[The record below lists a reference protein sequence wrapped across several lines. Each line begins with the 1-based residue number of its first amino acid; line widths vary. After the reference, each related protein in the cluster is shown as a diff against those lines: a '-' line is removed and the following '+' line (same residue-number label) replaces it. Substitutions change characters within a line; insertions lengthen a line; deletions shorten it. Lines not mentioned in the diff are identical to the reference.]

1 MPLLII
7 AWIAVAIL
15 TLAGAGIIGLIVYLV
30 LLLALIPAL
39 FGHSLIQGM
48 GAAASEGGWLSEL
61 AFYGIFYVPLMALNW
76 LGSLMMIAWASEG
89 HQMFFPQ
96 DVYFPP
102 STDAWLNK
110 AFTAVLSPMT
120 HLAYGVFGV
129 NPAIHTPTVYA
140 SMLISGE
147 IECVALVGVVWV
159 LMLYPLG
166 VMIVRE
172 RNRKKKEVEAG
183 DVATP
188 GLS

>member
-7 AWIAVAIL
+7 AWILVAIL
-15 TLAGAGIIGLIVYLV
+15 ALTGAGIALGIAYVWILPALLLVPFGHGLIK
-30 LLLALIPAL
+30 
-39 FGHSLIQGM
+39 GM

-61 AFYGIFYVPLMALNW
+61 VFYGIFYIPLMVLNW
-76 LGSLMMIAWASEG
+76 LGSLTMIAWASEG
-89 HQMFFPQ
+89 HQMVSPQ
-96 DVYFPP
+96 NVYFPP

-129 NPAIHTPTVYA
+129 NPAVHTPMVYA
-140 SMLISGE
+140 SMLDSGE
-147 IECVALVGVVWV
+147 IEGVALVGVVWM

-166 VMIVRE
+166 MMIVHE
-172 RNRKKKEVEAG
+172 RNKKKKEAEAS